1 MPTPTYVAIAKT
13 VLSSN
18 QAEIT
23 FSSIPSTYT
32 DLVVLVSARSAS
44 GGSTSDNVALRLN
57 GSTTTYSYT
66 FLSGNGSAAASG
78 RSTTPNEQFA
88 GDMSGSAGT
97 SNTFSNIE
105 IYVPSYTSST
115 NKIQSITSAQ
125 ENNTTAAFIRNIA
138 GLWSNTASVTS
149 LSLRYFGGGVDFV
162 SGSRFDLYGI
172 KNS

>member
-66 FLSGNGSAAASG
+66 FLSGNGSAEEALLLMNNLLEICLA
-78 RSTTPNEQFA
+78 RLVHLTLFPILKY
-88 GDMSGSAGT
+88 MSQVTQVQLIKYNLLRAHK
-97 SNTFSNIE
+97 
-105 IYVPSYTSST
+105 
-115 NKIQSITSAQ
+115 KITRQRLLFVILPDY
-125 ENNTTAAFIRNIA
+125 
-138 GLWSNTASVTS
+138 GL
-149 LSLRYFGGGVDFV
+149 
-162 SGSRFDLYGI
+162 I
-172 KNS
+172 PPP